1 MLKNAQLPQDLN
13 RACDYM
19 QVIVVDTTDGR
30 VRIVRAIQFSEAF
43 SAALRVGCLCLLPQ
57 KFNADVYDAQ
67 LSYVQTRYSVDE
79 IASAAAVIFKATDE
93 DECVI
98 VED

>member
-1 MLKNAQLPQDLN
+1 
-13 RACDYM
+13 M

-57 KFNADVYDAQ
+57 EFNADVYDAQ